1 VEVDTM
7 RMSGN
12 TVLITGGA
20 TGIGLAL
27 AEAFV
32 GLGNSV
38 VICGRRRHKLAAAK
52 RRCPQLE
59 TRVCDVSRSA
69 SRAAL
74 VRWMERRFSSLNVLI
89 NNAGIQHPVD
99 FSKGARDL
107 PHADREIAPPIV
119 ATELAGRRRRP
130 DEDDYTMSPGAV
142 ARQTVT
148 AMETETYEVALG
160 PAANLRRQRERLFS
174 AINE

>member
-1 VEVDTM
+1 M

-27 AEAFV
+27 AEALV

-38 VICGRRRHKLAAAK
+38 VICGRRRQKLAGAN

-59 TRVCDVSRSA
+59 TRVCDVSRPA

-74 VRWMERRFSSLNVLI
+74 LRWMERRFPSLNVLI
-89 NNAGIQHPVD
+89 NNAGVQHPVD

-107 PHADREIAPPIV
+107 RHADLEIATPIV
-119 ATELAGRRRRP
+119 ATELAGSRRRP
-130 DEDDYTMSPGAV
+130 DEDDYTMSPAAV
-142 ARQTVT
+142 AAETVK
-148 AMETETYEVALG
+148 AMESDTYEVALG
-160 PAANLRRQRERLFS
+160 PAANLHRQRERFFS